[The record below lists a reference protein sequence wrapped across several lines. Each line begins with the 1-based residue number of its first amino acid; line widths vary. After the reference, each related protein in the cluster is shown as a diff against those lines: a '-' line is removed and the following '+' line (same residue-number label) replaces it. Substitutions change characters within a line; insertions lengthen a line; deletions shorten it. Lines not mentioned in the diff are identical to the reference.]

1 MKSRT
6 PLFLALFIVFTFC
19 GRKGPDE
26 NTLKEKISNFT
37 DSYWNNKDINSLEEL
52 STDNFLRKINNVT
65 VANGL
70 NEAEA
75 NSNVF
80 FKAFPDLQIANTNT
94 YIKGDHAFVNWILT
108 GTNIGTFGEIEPTG
122 KKVRISGI
130 SHLYF
135 DNAGKIF
142 QEDIYYNE
150 LDMLQQLGYTL
161 NAPVVE

>member
-1 MKSRT
+1 M
-6 PLFLALFIVFTFC
+6 AFTFC
-19 GRKGPDE
+19 ETNGSDE
-26 NTLKEKISNFT
+26 NTLKEKISTFT
-37 DSYWNNKDINSLEEL
+37 DSYWNNKDVTSLEVL
-52 STDNFLRKINNVT
+52 SADNFLRKINNVT

-80 FKAFPDLQIANTNT
+80 FKAFPDLQIANTNI

-108 GTNIGTFGEIEPTG
+108 GTNIGTFGEIDPTG

-135 DNAGKIF
+135 DTAGKIF

-150 LDMLQQLGYTL
+150 LDLLQQLGYTL